1 MTAKDVIIIGGGA
14 VGCAVARELS
24 AWDLDVLLLEK
35 EEDVCSGTSK
45 ANSAIVHAGFDA
57 KEGSLKARFNVE
69 GSRRMPLLA
78 KELDFAYRKN
88 GALVLCFSE
97 EERDKVQELYDRGIS
112 NGLSPDDLEILS
124 GEEVRRLEPALTDE
138 VVCAL
143 HARSGAIVCPFEMT
157 TAFAENAAKNGV
169 SFRFLSEVTGITA
182 KEGGYK
188 IETADGEVIQARYVV
203 NAAGVYSDR
212 IHNMVSRDHRSITP
226 RGGDYLLMD
235 KEVGNTVSHTI
246 FQLPGKLGKGILV
259 TPTVHGNLLAGPTAT
274 DTDDREDTATTAE
287 ELAEVQKRASM
298 SVKNMPYKQVITSFS
313 GLRAH
318 EAGGDF
324 VVGECPDAPGFYDA
338 LGIESPGLSAAPAIG
353 LYLAE
358 EIARAAGASRKE
370 HFDGTR
376 QGIPHVALLSDP
388 EREALIQKDPAYGQI
403 VCRCETVTEGE
414 IREAIRRTPGARS
427 MDGVKR
433 RVRAGMGR
441 CQGGFC
447 TPRVME
453 ILSEELGIPME
464 QVCKNRPG
472 SELLTGGKGGAS

>member
-182 KEGGYK
+182 EEGGYR
-188 IETADGEVIQARYVV
+188 IETADGEVMQARYVV

-274 DTDDREDTATTAE
+274 DTDD
-287 ELAEVQKRASM
+287 
-298 SVKNMPYKQVITSFS
+298 
-313 GLRAH
+313 
-318 EAGGDF
+318 
-324 VVGECPDAPGFYDA
+324 
-338 LGIESPGLSAAPAIG
+338 
-353 LYLAE
+353 
-358 EIARAAGASRKE
+358 
-370 HFDGTR
+370 
-376 QGIPHVALLSDP
+376 
-388 EREALIQKDPAYGQI
+388 
-403 VCRCETVTEGE
+403 
-414 IREAIRRTPGARS
+414 
-427 MDGVKR
+427 
-433 RVRAGMGR
+433 
-441 CQGGFC
+441 
-447 TPRVME
+447 
-453 ILSEELGIPME
+453 
-464 QVCKNRPG
+464 
-472 SELLTGGKGGAS
+472 